1 MSVTY
6 GLAILAGVVGL
17 AVGSFLNVV
26 IWRVPRGGSVVSPPS
41 HCPGCDR
48 EIAPRDNIPVASWL
62 MLRGRC
68 RHCHGRIS
76 ARYPAVELL
85 TATLFVLVALRLG
98 VAAVLPAF
106 LFLTAT
112 GVALA
117 AIDIDVKRLPNALT
131 FPAYAIGLLGIALA
145 CLGAG
150 EPGRLLRAVIGMAA
164 LFGFYFLL
172 ALIHPKG
179 MGFGDVKLAGVL
191 GLYLAYLGWGELAV
205 GAFLGFLLG
214 GAGGIL
220 LIVLGRGGMKSKIPF
235 GPYMLVGALLSVL
248 VGGQLAHL
256 YLSFTLSQ

>member
-1 MSVTY
+1 MTA
-6 GLAILAGVVGL
+6 LFIALCAIVGL

-26 IWRVPRGGSVVSPPS
+26 IWRLPRGESVVSPGS

-48 EIAPRDNIPVASWL
+48 EIGPRDNLPLLSWL
-62 MLRGRC
+62 LLRGTC
-68 RHCHGRIS
+68 RHCGGRIS

-85 TATLFVLVALRLG
+85 TGALFVAVALRLG
-98 VAAVLPAF
+98 VVAVLPAF
-106 LFLTAT
+106 LFVTAT

-131 FPAYAIGLLGIALA
+131 FPAYGIGLLGIALA
-145 CLGAG
+145 CLVDG
-150 EPGRLLRAVIGMAA
+150 EPRALLRAVIGMAA
-164 LFGFYFLL
+164 LFAFYFLL
-172 ALIHPKG
+172 ALIYPKG

-214 GAGGIL
+214 GLGGIL
-220 LIVLGRGGMKSKIPF
+220 LIVAGRGGMKSKIPF
-235 GPYMLVGALLSVL
+235 GPYMLAGGLISVL

-256 YLSFTLSQ
+256 YLSLTLST